1 MSLPDKVNEL
11 ANLPTSLVQAY
22 DSPFRRDTLKKIY
35 VFVCCLIALASNP
48 ALAQSFPNKPIRLI
62 VGYAAGGGADALA
75 RLTATHLTESLG
87 QQVFVENR
95 AGAGGTLAADAV
107 AKAPADGY
115 TLLFGETGLLIAPS
129 IYASV
134 PYDPIKSFA
143 PVGSVGV
150 TPLVVVAHPSLPA
163 KNTNELVALLRAN
176 PGKYSYASPG
186 VGTVHHLAME
196 LFKKQGNFDFVHV
209 PYKGAAPII
218 PDLIGGQIPLAILS
232 APPALVQAKAGKLK
246 AIALTSPGKLVS
258 APDWPALADTFS
270 GFDAS
275 PRLFV
280 LAPAGTPPA
289 IVSRLDNAIKLMLAK
304 SSVQESLIA
313 QGATAVPASAEEL
326 GVFMANEVSKWRV
339 VARSSGATVQ

>member
-1 MSLPDKVNEL
+1 MKLYIAIFASTL
-11 ANLPTSLVQAY
+11 ALAGGQVWSQAY
-22 DSPFRRDTLKKIY
+22 
-35 VFVCCLIALASNP
+35 
-48 ALAQSFPNKPIRLI
+48 PNKPLRML

-75 RLTATHLTESLG
+75 RLTAGHLAEALG
-87 QQVFVENR
+87 QQVLVENR

-115 TLLFGETGLLIAPS
+115 TLLFGETGLLIAPAV
-129 IYASV
+129 YASL
-134 PYDPIKSFA
+134 PFDPIKSFA
-143 PVGSVGV
+143 PVGSVCAL
-150 TPLVVVAHPSLPA
+150 PLVVVANLSVPA
-163 KNTNELVALLRAN
+163 QNTAELVALLKAN

-196 LFKKQGNFDFVHV
+196 LFRKQGGFDFVHV

-232 APPALVQAKAGKLK
+232 APPALAQAKAGKLK
-246 AIALTSPGKLVS
+246 AIALTSPVKLAG
-258 APDWPALADTFS
+258 APDWPALADTFA

-289 IVSRLDNAIKLMLAK
+289 IIARLDAALKAMLAK
-304 SSVQESLIA
+304 PAVQETLVA
-313 QGATAVPASAEEL
+313 QGATAVPASAAEL
-326 GVFMANEVSKWRV
+326 GAFMAAEVRKWSV
-339 VARSSGATVQ
+339 VARESGARAQ

>member
-1 MSLPDKVNEL
+1 MKSIIAVL
-11 ANLPTSLVQAY
+11 ASVLALGSAQVWPQAY
-22 DSPFRRDTLKKIY
+22 
-35 VFVCCLIALASNP
+35 
-48 ALAQSFPNKPIRLI
+48 PNKPVRML

-75 RLTATHLTESLG
+75 RLTATHLAEALG
-87 QQVFVENR
+87 QQVLVENR

-107 AKAPADGY
+107 AKASADGY
-115 TLLFGETGLLIAPS
+115 TLLFGETGLLIAPAV
-129 IYASV
+129 YASV
-134 PYDPIKSFA
+134 PFDPIKSFA
-143 PVGSVGV
+143 PVGSVCAL
-150 TPLVVVAHPSLPA
+150 PLVVVANPSVPA
-163 KNTNELVALLRAN
+163 RNTAELVALLKAN

-196 LFKKQGNFDFVHV
+196 LFKKQGGFDFVHV

-232 APPALVQAKAGKLK
+232 APPALAQARAGKLK
-246 AIALTSPGKLVS
+246 AIALTSPVKLAG
-258 APDWPALADTFS
+258 APDWPALADTFP

-289 IVSRLDNAIKLMLAK
+289 IIARLDAALKAMLAK
-304 SSVQESLIA
+304 PVVQETLVA

-326 GVFMANEVSKWRV
+326 GAFMAAEVRKWSV
-339 VARSSGATVQ
+339 VARESGAKAQ

>member
-1 MSLPDKVNEL
+1 MKLIIAILVGSL
-11 ANLPTSLVQAY
+11 AFAGGQVQAQTY
-22 DSPFRRDTLKKIY
+22 
-35 VFVCCLIALASNP
+35 
-48 ALAQSFPNKPIRLI
+48 PNKPVRML

-75 RLTATHLTESLG
+75 RLTATHLAESLG
-87 QQVFVENR
+87 QQVLVENR

-115 TLLFGETGLLIAPS
+115 TLLFGETGLLIAPAV
-129 IYASV
+129 YASV
-134 PYDPIKSFA
+134 PFDPLKSFA
-143 PVGSVGV
+143 AVGSVCAL
-150 TPLVVVAHPSLPA
+150 PLVVVANPSVPA
-163 KNTNELVALLRAN
+163 KNTAELVALLKAN

-196 LFKKQGNFDFVHV
+196 LFKKQGGFDFVHV

-232 APPALVQAKAGKLK
+232 APPALAQARAGKLK
-246 AIALTSPGKLVS
+246 AIALTSPVKLAG
-258 APDWPALADTFS
+258 APDWPALADTFP

-280 LAPAGTPPA
+280 LAPAGTPAA
-289 IVSRLDNAIKLMLAK
+289 IIARLDAALKAILAK
-304 SSVQESLIA
+304 SAVQETLMA

-326 GVFMANEVSKWRV
+326 GAFMATEVRKWGV
-339 VARSSGATVQ
+339 VARESGAKAQ

>member
-1 MSLPDKVNEL
+1 MKKTLKIIQKFLV
-11 ANLPTSLVQAY
+11 AATVGTISLVTCAH
-22 DSPFRRDTLKKIY
+22 
-35 VFVCCLIALASNP
+35 
-48 ALAQSFPNKPIRLI
+48 AQSWPEKPIRLI
-62 VGYAAGGGADALA
+62 NPFAPGGFGDTVA
-75 RLTATHLTESLG
+75 RPLLDRLSQSLG
-87 QQVFVENR
+87 QPIIVESHG
-95 AGAGGTLAADAV
+95 GANGTLASNVV

-134 PYDPIKSFA
+134 PYDPLKSFA
-143 PVGSVGV
+143 PVGSVGI

-163 KNTNELVALLRAN
+163 KNTNELVALLKAN

-218 PDLIGGQIPLAILS
+218 ADLIGGQIPLAIMS
-232 APPALVQAKAGKLK
+232 APPALVQAKAGKLR
-246 AIALTSPGKLVS
+246 AIALTSPGKLIS
-258 APDWPALADTFS
+258 APDWPALADTFP

-304 SSVQESLIA
+304 STVQESLIA

-326 GVFMANEVSKWRV
+326 GVFMANEVRKWSA
-339 VARSSGATVQ
+339 VARNSGASVQ

>member
-1 MSLPDKVNEL
+1 M
-11 ANLPTSLVQAY
+11 
-22 DSPFRRDTLKKIY
+22 KKIY
-35 VFVCCLIALASNP
+35 AFVCCLMALGSMP
-48 ALAQSFPNKPIRLI
+48 SLAQSFPNKPIRLI
-62 VGYAAGGGADALA
+62 VGFAAGGGADALA
-75 RLTATHLTESLG
+75 RLTATQLTESLG

-134 PYDPIKSFA
+134 PFDPIKNFA
-143 PVGSVGV
+143 PVGSVGAI
-150 TPLVVVAHPSLPA
+150 PLVVVAHPSLPA
-163 KNTNELVALLRAN
+163 KNTTELVALLKAN

-196 LFKKQGNFDFVHV
+196 LFKKQGNFDFLHV

-218 PDLIGGQIPLAILS
+218 PDLIGGQIPLAIIS
-232 APPALVQAKAGKLK
+232 ASPALVQAKAGKLK
-246 AIALTSPGKLVS
+246 AIALTSPGKLSS
-258 APDWPALADTFS
+258 APDWPALADTFP

-289 IVSRLDNAIKLMLAK
+289 VISRLDNAIKLMLTKA
-304 SSVQESLIA
+304 SVQEALVA
-313 QGATAVPASAEEL
+313 QGATALPGSSEEL
-326 GVFMANEVSKWRV
+326 GVFMANEVRKWSV
-339 VARSSGATVQ
+339 VAKNSGATAQ